1 MTNGR
6 SELRGPMWVL
16 AGGVLGALC
25 WTLVAWIF
33 ASNGSVAERLAAGLA
48 AAASATFVS
57 LIMAWRSRHDH
68 RYLVETEHQ
77 ANHDTLTG
85 LTNRIGLF
93 RELGDSIDRAKTS
106 DTVVG
111 VLFLDLDRF
120 KVINDSMGHDAG
132 DELLRI
138 IAARLEKTVRSS
150 DIVGRFGG
158 DEFVVVCRDLIS
170 EASVTAV
177 AKSIL
182 KAFTE
187 PVSLRGGSQVM
198 STSIGIAVSRPGDVR
213 SAEDLIRDAD
223 AAMYKAKKAK
233 SGYAIFDDEQRKAAV
248 VRLDTE
254 RDLTS
259 AFSESQFVVH
269 YQPLVDV
276 RTQKLSSFE
285 ALIRWNHPT
294 RGLLGPGAFLPVAE
308 EAAMMARLGE
318 LVLREACAQLAVWN
332 HQNPGARNVRIGV
345 NVAEQQLLDNTFPF
359 LVSEVLSWSGLPP
372 SQLTLEITEDV
383 IVDHLDG
390 LNVLRELRALGV
402 RLAIDDFGTGQS
414 SLSYIKQFDMVESLK
429 IDKSFVHDMRNG
441 AVNTA
446 IIDAIVSMATA
457 LGLTVVAEGVETP
470 EQARQLMQLGVDIQQ
485 GYLFNPPVP
494 ADKINPAAWFR
505 NGEAE
510 AAPQPVA
517 AQAGSPPPSLIVPGV
532 QRSR

>member
-1 MTNGR
+1 
-6 SELRGPMWVL
+6 MWVL
-16 AGGVLGALC
+16 AGGVAGALL
-25 WTLVAWIF
+25 WTLVVSIF
-33 ASNGSVAERLAAGLA
+33 SDSGSVTERLAASLATA
-48 AAASATFVS
+48 AAATLAALV
-57 LIMAWRSRHDH
+57 IAWRSRHDH
-68 RYLVETEHQ
+68 RYLAETEHQ

-93 RELGDSIDRAKTS
+93 RELGESIDRAKTS

-182 KAFTE
+182 KAFNE
-187 PVSLRGGSQVM
+187 PISLRGGSQVM

-213 SAEDLIRDAD
+213 TAEDLVRDAD

-269 YQPLVDV
+269 YQPLVNV

-470 EQARQLMQLGVDIQQ
+470 EQARQLMELGVDIQQ

-494 ADKINPAAWFR
+494 SDKINPAAWFR
-505 NGEAE
+505 NEAGQ
-510 AAPQPVA
+510 AQHAPQP
-517 AQAGSPPPSLIVPGV
+517 AGPPPSLTVPGV